1 MTEQIHYFPSHTGSY
16 DVQLIYK
23 FTVRLTIPEK
33 LNFNAYLSIESL
45 IL

>member
-1 MTEQIHYFPSHTGSY
+1 MTEQIHYFPSHSY

-33 LNFNAYLSIESL
+33 LYFNAYLSIESL